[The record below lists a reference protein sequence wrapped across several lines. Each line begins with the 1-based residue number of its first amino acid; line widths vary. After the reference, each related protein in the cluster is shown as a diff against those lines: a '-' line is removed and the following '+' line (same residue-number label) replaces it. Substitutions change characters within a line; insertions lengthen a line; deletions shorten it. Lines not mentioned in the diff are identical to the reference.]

1 MHAKRWLTVAFATL
15 GSMLLAQAASAQNH
29 YQPGY
34 IVSAQGDTLRGLI
47 DYRNWEHNPNKLF
60 FKAQANAA
68 KECYT
73 PLAIKE
79 FAVANEI
86 YEGAIV
92 ETEVSRDDLYNMDT
106 TKTLKIKV
114 DTSFLQAIV
123 RGPKSLYYY
132 KNDYGKEFF
141 YIKENSKFT
150 LLAYKKFLTY
160 YDLNQKIEEVNT
172 YIGQLAVYLND
183 CPVLYQYLGNINYTS
198 RSLEKLFRQY
208 YSSQPQSMTFSRKTE
223 GIRLEFG
230 VLAGVSHSS
239 VKFNSDINPTPYAY
253 LIHANN
259 KQSTNLSVGV
269 FMDAIFP
276 RKLEKYSFY
285 NELLFTSLKVNNT
298 YADNSDNNQPKVI
311 STTLGCSYVKLN
323 SMIRYKYPIKGITL
337 YVNAGISNGIMAAK
351 TNDKTTTSKFFNS
364 ESVTKGKVI
373 EKLSTHEFG
382 LLAGFGA
389 RYKCYS
395 FETRYESGNGMSG
408 IRTLGSDTQRI
419 YFLLGYRF

>member
-1 MHAKRWLTVAFATL
+1 MHAKRCLTVAIATL
-15 GSMLLAQAASAQNH
+15 GGMLLAQATSAQSH

-34 IVSAQGDTLRGLI
+34 IVSAQGDTLHGLI

-79 FAVANEI
+79 FGIANEN

-106 TKTLKIKV
+106 SKTLRIKV
-114 DTSFLQAIV
+114 DTTFLQAIV

-132 KNDYGKEFF
+132 KNGYGKEFF

-160 YDLNQKIEEVNT
+160 YDFDKKIDEVNT
-172 YIGQLAVYLND
+172 YIGQLAIYLND
-183 CPVLYQYLGNINYTS
+183 CPVLYQYLGNIKYTS

-223 GIRLEFG
+223 GIRPEFG
-230 VLAGVSHSS
+230 VLAGISVSTL
-239 VKFNSDINPTPYAY
+239 KFESDYFPELVNAGYKP
-253 LIHANN
+253 
-259 KQSTNLSVGV
+259 STNFSAAL

-276 RKLEKYSFY
+276 KGFGKYSFY
-285 NELLFTSLKVNNT
+285 NELLFTSLKVN
-298 YADNSDNNQPKVI
+298 
-311 STTLGCSYVKLN
+311 GSYVFNYVYNNHPLIEQTEIGYSYLKLN
-323 SMIRYKYPIKGITL
+323 SMVRYKYPVRGIML
-337 YVNAGISNGIMAAK
+337 YVNAGISNGLVVNQ
-351 TNDKTTTSKFFNS
+351 TNVNTITEQSPNSKETVTRKAIRITTPY
-364 ESVTKGKVI
+364 
-373 EKLSTHEFG
+373 EFG
-382 LLAGFGA
+382 FLGGLGA

-395 FETRYESGNGMSG
+395 FEMRYEIGNGMSD
-408 IRTLGSDTQRI
+408 ISILSSNTQR
-419 YFLLGYRF
+419 YFFLLGYKF